1 MVLQATVAE
10 SPAQLFL
17 EAAAAK
23 QWGTGNAPNSEPA
36 KAVAKIPSAKS
47 TETAKAVLKVLSA
60 APSVETAKAV
70 PKLTPVVTNTDTLPK
85 AVPKVANGAAAA
97 APLPV
102 KAVTKAPSAAALNG
116 SLVPTSVPQARVNP
130 SPVKQTEYRRADGRR
145 RIIPEPLGPP
155 RGDDIFGNGALHSNM
170 ADLRNQGEVGT
181 SSFVETAPKRKLPD
195 EYSAP
200 PAKRSNGEDASYA
213 AARST
218 PAAAV
223 VAIGVGNEGPPNI
236 AGVGSQVDIVV
247 PAERMTTPE
256 GVLSIRIRGPDSE
269 SAPICLEARP
279 ADCSTNP
286 GTALGSASIR
296 ESSAKAKIVCSQSG
310 EVRWCDYLVSMPTAL
325 AGNCNFWAVA
335 CGDGSLQV
343 MATISCTLALL
354 HSCMLD
360 IIFFMVVLILWKGLA
375 NLRWGSLQKVSWI
388 GFNTV
393 VDV

>member
-1 MVLQATVAE
+1 MVFQATVAE

-23 QWGTGNAPNSEPA
+23 QWGTGNAPNAEPA
-36 KAVAKIPSAKS
+36 KAVAKVPSAKS

-60 APSVETAKAV
+60 PSVETAKSV
-70 PKLTPVVTNTDTLPK
+70 PKLAPIVANTDTLPK

-97 APLPV
+97 APLAM
-102 KAVTKAPSAAALNG
+102 KAVTKAPSAAPLNG
-116 SLVPTSVPQARVNP
+116 SLVPSVPQVRVNP

-155 RGDDIFGNGALHSNM
+155 RGDDIFGNGALHSSSNNM
-170 ADLRNQGEVGT
+170 ADLRNQGDVGT

-200 PAKRSNGEDASYA
+200 PAKRSNGEEASYA

-223 VAIGVGNEGPPNI
+223 VAISVGNEGPPNI

-247 PAERMTTPE
+247 PAERMTSPE
-256 GVLSIRIRGPDSE
+256 GVLSIRIRGPDGE

-279 ADCSTNP
+279 AECSANP

-296 ESSAKAKIVCSQSG
+296 ESSAKAKIVCSQGG

-343 MATISCTLALL
+343 M
-354 HSCMLD
+354 
-360 IIFFMVVLILWKGLA
+360 
-375 NLRWGSLQKVSWI
+375 LRS
-388 GFNTV
+388 
-393 VDV
+393 